1 MSKPILISDLETI
14 HSGTTSGQA
23 TPARM
28 SSSGYIE
35 GTGTTTPG
43 GTLYADSVGTHTN
56 AQTYADIALPCPLPE
71 DVATLKFELT
81 RAAANNE
88 ILQSNV
94 ETLKSLALQLAMQ
107 LEEANLTI
115 STLEEQV
122 SIATMRNEVEMNN
135 MKTDIQNKCESRLA
149 DLTKALAAA
158 EETTRQTIAMW
169 EDREAAAE
177 RRLALLE
184 REKDRMISSLTNEI
198 EVLRMGL
205 QDQRWRDRT
214 QQQASRQSQ
223 VLSSSSSPRRGEIA
237 SSDRASPSSRRSAAN
252 HKIAVLEVTVPSHV
266 LDQLRYGDDEQVPW
280 LLQQQQLQNRSHHRN
295 SLFDDGKPI
304 KGPHPFQVDVTADP
318 SIADLTPLLPR
329 AGSGAVGVDD
339 NVTKKQGW
347 AVRLVSGETILV
359 SAEVL

>member
-1 MSKPILISDLETI
+1 MSKSSLIADLETL

-28 SSSGYIE
+28 SSSGYMDGI
-35 GTGTTTPG
+35 GTATPG
-43 GTLYADSVGTHTN
+43 GTYMADNMDVHTH

-88 ILQSNV
+88 ILQSNI
-94 ETLKSLALQLAMQ
+94 ETLKALALQLAVQ

-115 STLEEQV
+115 STMEEQV
-122 SIATMRNEVEMNN
+122 AVASLRNEVEMNN
-135 MKTDIQNKCESRLA
+135 AKSEIQNKAETRLA
-149 DLTKALAAA
+149 ELTKSLAAA
-158 EETTRQTIAMW
+158 EETTRQTISMW

-177 RRLALLE
+177 RRIALLE
-184 REKDRMISSLTNEI
+184 KEKDRMISSLTNEI

-205 QDQRWRDRT
+205 QDQRSRDRRQRAHNDSRT
-214 QQQASRQSQ
+214 PLAASPQRTDF
-223 VLSSSSSPRRGEIA
+223 SSSKSA
-237 SSDRASPSSRRSAAN
+237 S
-252 HKIAVLEVTVPSHV
+252 HKIAVLEVTVPSHI
-266 LDQLRYGDDEQVPW
+266 LDELRYGEDEQVPW
-280 LLQQQQLQNRSHHRN
+280 LLQHQKRVHNQVSEQQQHI
-295 SLFDDGKPI
+295 KPS
-304 KGPHPFQVDVTADP
+304 HPFQVDVTADP

-329 AGSGAVGVDD
+329 GNSTAAGIAEAAS
-339 NVTKKQGW
+339 KKQGW